1 MLPIRIRFD
10 KWCDRRMGRYKHKG
24 RLILGNYES
33 GIGGSKNATQTVGD
47 IWFQVQ
53 MESDISSGREDG
65 KRYLWQTKQFNSS
78 WKTGKEDHAFKEVE
92 HPQWKNRV
100 TREQPGDENGKMSL
114 GLVRNLCHIPMFECD
129 TAGNR
134 ELKLFE
140 QDSEVLGFVF

>member
-1 MLPIRIRFD
+1 MQHRQLVTSDF
-10 KWCDRRMGRYKHKG
+10 RYKWKVTFPQVEKMGKG
-24 RLILGNYES
+24 IYDRQSSSIVAGRQGRKTMNLRKLNIP
-33 GIGGSKNATQTVGD
+33 
-47 IWFQVQ
+47 
-53 MESDISSGREDG
+53 SGRIG
-65 KRYLWQTKQFNSS
+65 
-78 WKTGKEDHAFKEVE
+78 
-92 HPQWKNRV
+92 V